1 MAHFAKLENN
11 TVVEVIVVSNN
22 ELLDENGIEQEYKG
36 IAFCQSIFG
45 GDWKQTSYNGSIRKN
60 YAGIGFTYDSNI
72 DAFIAPKP
80 FPSWYLDETTCQ
92 WIPPTP
98 KPISDD
104 IQYDWDE
111 QSQTWK
117 ERVYE

>member
-11 TVVEVIVVSNN
+11 IVVDVIVVSNN
-22 ELLDENGIEQEYKG
+22 ELLDKNGIEQESKG
-36 IAFCQSIFG
+36 ITFCQSIFG

-60 YAGIGFTYDSNI
+60 YAAIGFSYDTNL

-80 FPSWYLDETTCQ
+80 FSSWSLDESICQ
-92 WIPPTP
+92 WIAPIP
-98 KPISDD
+98 KPISDN

-111 QSQTWK
+111 QAQEWK
-117 ERVYE
+117 PRVYE